1 LFGGTTMQNKLQELT
16 DKIYR
21 EGLEKGQEE
30 ANQIIGKAKDEASKI
45 LNDAKLQAEQIIAA
59 AHKEA
64 NDYKK
69 NVETEINLSAKQVM
83 GGLKQEITSLIE
95 AKLFEAPTVDA
106 LKDADFV
113 KKIIETAINR
123 WEPNSPEK
131 VSLKVLVPADM
142 EKSMNDYFVNK
153 THAKLN
159 ASVEFAVD
167 KAIKYGFKIGPKDGS
182 YIVSFTESDFE
193 SLFKD
198 YMRPKI
204 VTLLFGGK

>member
-1 LFGGTTMQNKLQELT
+1 MQNKLQELT
-16 DKIYR
+16 EKIYR

-30 ANQIIGKAKDEASKI
+30 ANHVIAKAKEDASKI
-45 LNDAKLQAEQIIAA
+45 LNDAKAQAEQILAA

-64 NDYKK
+64 NDYRK
-69 NVETEINLSAKQVM
+69 NVETEISLSAKQVI
-83 GGLKQEITSLIE
+83 GGLKQEITSMIE

-113 KKIIETAINR
+113 KKIIDTAITR
-123 WEPNSPEK
+123 WDPNSPEK
-131 VSLKVLVPADM
+131 ISLKVLVPADM
-142 EKSMNDYFVNK
+142 EKTINEHFTNK
-153 THAKLN
+153 SHAKLG
-159 ASVEFAVD
+159 AGLEIAVD

-182 YIVSFTESDFE
+182 YIVSFTETDFE

>member
-1 LFGGTTMQNKLQELT
+1 MQNKLQELT

-21 EGLEKGQEE
+21 EGLEKGQDE
-30 ANQIIGKAKDEASKI
+30 ANQVIAKAKEDASKI
-45 LNDAKLQAEQIIAA
+45 IGEAKSQAEQILAA

-64 NDYKK
+64 NDYRK

-83 GGLKQEITSLIE
+83 GGLKQEIISMID
-95 AKLFEAPTVDA
+95 AKLFDAPTVDA

-123 WEPNSPEK
+123 WEPNSPDA
-131 VSLKVLVPADM
+131 VSLKVLVPAEM
-142 EKSMNDYFVNK
+142 EKTISQHFTNK
-153 THAKLN
+153 LHSNLKGG
-159 ASVEFAVD
+159 VEFVAD
-167 KAIKYGFKIGPKDGS
+167 KAIKFGFKIGPKDGS
-182 YIVSFTESDFE
+182 YIISFTEADFE
-193 SLFKD
+193 SLFKE

>member
-1 LFGGTTMQNKLQELT
+1 MQNKLQELT
-16 DKIYR
+16 EKIYR

-30 ANQIIGKAKDEASKI
+30 ANHVIAKAKEDASKI
-45 LNDAKLQAEQIIAA
+45 LADAKTQAEQIVAA

-64 NDYKK
+64 NDYRK
-69 NVETEINLSAKQVM
+69 NVETEISLSAKQVI
-83 GGLKQEITSLIE
+83 GGLKQEITSMIE

-113 KKIIETAINR
+113 KKIIDTAITR
-123 WEPNSPEK
+123 WDPNSPEK
-131 VSLKVLVPADM
+131 ISLKVLVPADM
-142 EKSMNDYFVNK
+142 EKNINEHFTNK
-153 THAKLN
+153 SHAKLG
-159 ASVEFAVD
+159 AGLEVAVD

-182 YIVSFTESDFE
+182 YIISFTEADFE

-204 VTLLFGGK
+204 VALLFGGK